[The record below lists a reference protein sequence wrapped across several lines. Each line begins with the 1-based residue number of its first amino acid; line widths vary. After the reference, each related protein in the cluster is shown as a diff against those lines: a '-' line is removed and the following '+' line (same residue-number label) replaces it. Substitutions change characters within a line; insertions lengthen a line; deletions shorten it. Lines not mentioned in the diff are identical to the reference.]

1 MTTTGQ
7 GALLLL
13 AMATAGAH
21 AGAQTQAQERTAA
34 SPAAPASAECRF
46 EDAGHGRVR
55 AVLDGRTLVLE
66 DGREVV
72 LSGLVWPEEERGG
85 PAKDNNKAALQDQ
98 IGGRAVV
105 LKRLGPDTDRYG
117 RLPAHVFAGDD
128 WVQHKLLAAGHA
140 RVAARVGD
148 FACAARLLQAER
160 AARSAKLG
168 LWADP
173 SQAPRQAADP
183 ASILAERGRFIL
195 VEGRVIS
202 VRESGG
208 TIYVN
213 FGQRWSED
221 FTATALRRNEKM
233 FATAGLDLKK
243 LAGRNVRV
251 RGVIEERGGPWI
263 ELNRPEQIE
272 VIGRD

>member
-1 MTTTGQ
+1 MTMARL
-7 GALLLL
+7 GALLL
-13 AMATAGAH
+13 AAVTVGGAHAQERAAVKSAAPATAG
-21 AGAQTQAQERTAA
+21 
-34 SPAAPASAECRF
+34 CRF

-72 LSGLVWPEEERGG
+72 LSGLVLPQEERGG
-85 PAKDNNKAALQDQ
+85 PAKDNNKAALEALL
-98 IGGRAVV
+98 GGRAVV
-105 LKRLGPDTDRYG
+105 LKRLAPDADRYG

-128 WVQHKLLAAGHA
+128 WVQQKLLAAGHA
-140 RVAARVGD
+140 LVAARVGD

-160 AARSAKLG
+160 AARGAKLG

-183 ASILAERGRFIL
+183 ASILAQRGRFTL
-195 VEGRVIS
+195 VEGRVVS

-213 FGQRWSED
+213 FGRRWSED
-221 FTATALRRNEKM
+221 FTATLLRRNEK
-233 FATAGLDLKK
+233 TS
-243 LAGRNVRV
+243 RNIRM
-251 RGVIEERGGPWI
+251 RGVIEDRGGPWI

-272 VIGRD
+272 IVGND